1 MLSPEEAL
9 KKLEYY
15 CAYQERCHQEVIQKL
30 WHMGVSKQEHDAM
43 IARLI
48 ERDFLNETRFAVQF
62 SGGKFRTKKW
72 GKERIESAL
81 KARGISR
88 WNIQHAL
95 GQIEENEYQTVF
107 EQLFDRL
114 FAKYQALPSRN
125 FKRKKYT
132 MPSDTEDGK
141 QTEFIRLCGSY
152 PLNRDWKCL
161 KCRVF

>member
-15 CAYQERCHQEVIQKL
+15 CAYQERCHQEVVQKL
-30 WHMGVSKQEHDAM
+30 WHMGVPKQEHDTM

-114 FAKYQALPSRN
+114 FAKYQALPSHELQ
-125 FKRKKYT
+125 KKKIHDALRYRGWEADRIY
-132 MPSDTEDGK
+132 SALRE
-141 QTEFIRLCGSY
+141 L
-152 PLNRDWKCL
+152 PLK
-161 KCRVF
+161 